1 MKAHK
6 FDGYNL
12 DVELGGTA
20 ADALFYTKFVS
31 EFADALHKEGGLL
44 SSDSECRFSTSNFF
58 LKLSLSIHFWV
69 DTARGLQSA
78 ASAAARTTSA

>member
-20 ADALFYTKFVS
+20 ADAPFYTKFVS

-44 SSDSECRFSTSNFF
+44 SSDSECRVSTSNFF